1 MSFREFLHDL
11 LISTLCA
18 IPVMAY
24 AFFFFWLDQV
34 WL

>member
-1 MSFREFLHDL
+1 MSFREFLHDFWMCV
-11 LISTLCA
+11 IGA

-24 AFFFFWLDQV
+24 AFFFLWLDQV